1 MNDTCPL
8 CRQYE
13 ALREQAKQA
22 GDYSKAT
29 DYEVLR
35 RRHPAHTVHIPRTPT
50 NSGERPA

>member
-1 MNDTCPL
+1 MNDQCPTC
-8 CRQYE
+8 RHYR

-35 RRHPAHTVHIPRTPT
+35 RRHPTHAIHMPRQ
-50 NSGERPA
+50 SGGQHA

>member
-1 MNDTCPL
+1 MSNNTCPT
-8 CRQYE
+8 CRHYA

-35 RRHPAHTVHIPRTPT
+35 RRHPTHAVHIPRQSEGRT
-50 NSGERPA
+50 A